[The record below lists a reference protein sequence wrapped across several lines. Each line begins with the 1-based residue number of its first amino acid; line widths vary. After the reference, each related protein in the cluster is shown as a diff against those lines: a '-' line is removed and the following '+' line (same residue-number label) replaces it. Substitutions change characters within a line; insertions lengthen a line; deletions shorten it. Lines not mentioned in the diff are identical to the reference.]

1 MNENGFIVLHRKLLD
16 WKYFMFSSAVSLWVY
31 IIMKANWKDGYFLG
45 TEIPRGS
52 FATSISKIAADTG
65 LSESTVRRW
74 LKRFEDDGQIERK
87 SSNRCTIIKV
97 SNYATFQDFADEGVN
112 KQMTEQVT
120 CQVTDQMTEQVNKQ
134 MTPNRINKQINKV
147 TKKQKDRLGAGSSGK
162 WEKPSLMDVVDVVR
176 NENLEVNPEKFFRY
190 YEARKWR
197 VKDEPVKDWKK
208 LLRSWSDNE
217 IREEEQ
223 TVPLPSY
230 SLEDDKEID
239 YSTMPGGIDED
250 DEEGDFENL

>member
-1 MNENGFIVLHRKLLD
+1 MNETGFIVLHRKLLE
-16 WKYFMFSSAVSLWVY
+16 WKYFYSPYALKLWIY
-31 IIMKANWKDGYFLG
+31 LLLRANWKTGYFLG
-45 TEIPRGS
+45 VEIPRGS
-52 FATSISKIAADTG
+52 LATSMRRLALDT
-65 LSESTVRRW
+65 EMDVNTVRKW
-74 LKRFEDDGQIERK
+74 IKRFQEEDMITVK
-87 SSNRCTIIKV
+87 TANRVTHIFIN
-97 SNYATFQDFADEGVN
+97 NYATFQDIADE
-112 KQMTEQVT
+112 QSSTQHHTESHTQSHT
-120 CQVTDQMTEQVNKQ
+120 QRP
-134 MTPNRINKQINKV
+134 PNRTNKQINKV

-208 LLRSWSDNE
+208 LLRSWADNE